1 MTDVDTLKRYL
12 RRALAVAHA
21 ALDDGDLARSD
32 EARALAD
39 DVLALSARPRPAAA
53 TLSDGAEL
61 YALVER
67 LRAVVEALDQQTAH
81 VSNSVLAAATANA
94 MFRA

>member
-1 MTDVDTLKRYL
+1 MTDVENLKRHL

-21 ALDDGDLARSD
+21 ALDDGDPNRAD

-39 DVLALSARPRPAAA
+39 DVLAVTARPRPAAA

-81 VSNSVLAAATANA
+81 YSNSILAGPAASA